1 MNAKKNQVKISPLEK
16 RIRERV
22 ERAKRSREPFR
33 GTLGNLT
40 LRASSEEQEEQPTEN
55 ERELTSKENTP
66 FAVRLRER
74 VNSSSTPFKGCLA
87 SRL

>member
-1 MNAKKNQVKISPLEK
+1 MNVRNQVKVSPLEK

-33 GTLGNLT
+33 GTLGNVT

-55 ERELTSKENTP
+55 ERELTSKENTS
-66 FAVRLRER
+66 FEVRLRER
-74 VNSSSTPFKGCLA
+74 INSSSAPFKGSLA
-87 SRL
+87 SRI

>member
-1 MNAKKNQVKISPLEK
+1 MNAKNQVKLSLLEK

-22 ERAKRSREPFR
+22 ERAKRGKEAFK
-33 GTLGNLT
+33 GTLGSVS

-55 ERELTSKENTP
+55 ERELKSKENSS
-66 FAVRLRER
+66 FEVRLRER
-74 VNSSSTPFKGCLA
+74 INSSSAPFKGSLA

>member
-1 MNAKKNQVKISPLEK
+1 MNAKNQVKLSLLEK

-33 GTLGNLT
+33 GTLGNVT
-40 LRASSEEQEEQPTEN
+40 LRASSEEPEEQPTEN
-55 ERELTSKENTP
+55 ERELTSKENTS
-66 FAVRLRER
+66 FAARLRER
-74 VNSSSTPFKGCLA
+74 VNSSSAPFKGCLA

>member
-22 ERAKRSREPFR
+22 ERAKRGKEPFR
-33 GTLGNLT
+33 GTLGSVS

-66 FAVRLRER
+66 FAARLRER
-74 VNSSSTPFKGCLA
+74 VNSSIAPFKGCLA
-87 SRL
+87 KF